1 MRYLLELAYNGTGY
15 CGWQRQPNALGVQQV
30 LEEALETLL
39 RQPVGLVGSG
49 RTDTGVHARQ
59 QFAHFDWPGPDLLPQ
74 AETLLFR
81 LNKMLP
87 PGIAVM
93 GLRGVSPDFHARFT
107 ATARRYEYHLSRRK
121 DPFRAHESYFF
132 SLPLDLAAM
141 NTAAALLLQHR
152 DFESFSRVKTQ
163 VHTFRCHIREAHWEQ
178 RGPLWVFHIEA
189 DRFLR
194 GMVRAIAG
202 TLLEVGQNRM
212 SVAEFEA
219 VILACDRRRAGRAV
233 PPQGLFLTA
242 VRYPPFPG

>member
-15 CGWQRQPNALGVQQV
+15 CGWQRQPNALSVQQV

-49 RTDTGVHARQ
+49 RTDTGVHALQ
-59 QFAHFDWPGPDLLPQ
+59 QFAHFDYAGPELLPQ
-74 AETLLFR
+74 ADMLLFR

-87 PGIAVM
+87 VGIAVRR
-93 GLRGVSPDFHARFT
+93 LRAVGDGFHARFT
-107 ATARRYEYHLSRRK
+107 ATARCYEYHLARCK
-121 DPFRAHESYFF
+121 DPFRADESYFF
-132 SLPLDLAAM
+132 GFPLDMQAM
-141 NTAAALLLQHR
+141 NEAAARLLQHD

-163 VHTFRCHIREAHWEQ
+163 VHTFRCHISQARWEA

-202 TLLEVGQNRM
+202 TLLEVGQGRM
-212 SVAEFEA
+212 GVADFEA
-219 VILACDRRRAGRAV
+219 VIQARDRRRAGRAV
-233 PPQGLFLTA
+233 PPQGLFLTQ
-242 VRYPPFPG
+242 VRYPDF